1 MEKEL
6 KHAFYINLNWT
17 REDMRAEELCD
28 SILQPDPLFV
38 TDDQCHSSS
47 LCDPLEENSG
57 MSTRIRLYIY
67 LTGWIDYI
75 LSTLDTHLIFS
86 CIRNAIGSYV
96 PMIFNREYS
105 MVQQLLIIG
114 CSQRLREGAKV
125 LRAILNIVD
134 VRSIIF
140 FFIFSIQNFMAPFR
154 SLYFENDH
162 VDAAGGNGQEHS
174 QQLQLQVR

>member
-47 LCDPLEENSG
+47 INDSFEENSDICT
-57 MSTRIRLYIY
+57 STPLIIY

-75 LSTLDTHLIFS
+75 LSKSDTHL
-86 CIRNAIGSYV
+86 IGSYV
-96 PMIFNREYS
+96 PIIFNKEAPLIDECWSIVPHCDSGMGPRLFEPYLI
-105 MVQQLLIIG
+105 LLI
-114 CSQRLREGAKV
+114 CAQSSSSSSSL
-125 LRAILNIVD
+125 
-134 VRSIIF
+134 
-140 FFIFSIQNFMAPFR
+140 FMTSWHQSAPFI
-154 SLYFENDH
+154 LKMIMWM
-162 VDAAGGNGQEHS
+162 
-174 QQLQLQVR
+174 QQVATVRNTANNCSYR